1 MRRKQTTITVDGKKI
16 KMVTRPVTS
25 MGDLT
30 GFSTTINGRKMFGRY
45 LAFCCFTAQEAQD
58 RAFAIWMKG
67 EQA

>member
-25 MGDLT
+25 MGNLA
-30 GFSTTINGRKMFGRY
+30 GFSTTINGRKIFVSR
-45 LAFCCFTAQEAQD
+45 LTAQEAQD